1 MVRPGSLLITLLFL
15 LGGAAGAGAQ
25 VPTKTITFYNNS
37 SDRTLYPV
45 IQAPIMS
52 GAKVRDLWL
61 QAQFDVADVSTQV
74 FNTTQLYKIYVNRN
88 GGVPPQTSV
97 TLTIPFYTQL
107 LPTTPATLGKVNDQF
122 IDWWNAMR
130 VYVFDGK
137 DAADAAYNYSV
148 DRKGVVIPPIPVN
161 PVAGAALPTCA
172 SSSTTCE
179 PLVIKAYI
187 TGFPTSVPAQLIEYT
202 FAAAQG
208 PPLNPTLSID
218 RSIVNFNIS
227 AVDQVYLPAAI
238 GAHGN
243 ATPQNTYLGST
254 QDLIPFRA
262 ALDAF
267 TADGTLWPFYVPAYY
282 TAQNPTIPLPRPPAG
297 GQAYPQPQLPST
309 DTLYAESFRDP
320 PPAPPV
326 LSSDTPGGIGELG
339 QVAQGTLDLWN
350 RCTSATPVQ
359 SPTCTKIRQ
368 VQSFFAASF
377 RQCFPG
383 EPLPGAVQFLQS
395 VYGWVPFPD
404 CDTPLVKVAGY
415 DATISTYC
423 ALQYNFFDPAVLP
436 QDVFNPY
443 VKLIHQTLASNA
455 YAFSIDDAVAFK
467 SLPGDG
473 VVITVAGAQGLV
485 NQTQTPLPTAATYR
499 TYCEGGAAGLGAPP
513 GSAFWKELLRSFR
526 VTVQLGAKPAW
537 GLGRVRAVAGPFVTV
552 RFFHRGIVTVDTRST
567 QLSIVRVVPKSGT
580 WPVGGAPVALGPMR

>member
-1 MVRPGSLLITLLFL
+1 MARLGHLAIALLVL
-15 LGGAAGAGAQ
+15 LGGAGVASAQ
-25 VPTKTITFYNNS
+25 AVPTKTITFYNNS
-37 SDRTLYPV
+37 SGHTLYPV
-45 IQAPIMS
+45 IQAPIIN
-52 GAKVRDLWL
+52 GKNVHDLWM
-61 QAQFDVADVSTQV
+61 QAQFNVANVNTQD

-107 LPTTPATLGKVNDQF
+107 LPTTPGNLGKVNDQF
-122 IDWWNAMR
+122 VDWWNAMR

-148 DRKGVVIPPIPVN
+148 DRKGNVIPPIPVN
-161 PVAGAALPTCA
+161 PVAGAALPSCA

-179 PLVIKAYI
+179 PLVIKAYV

-208 PPLNPTLSID
+208 PPLNPTLGID
-218 RSIVNFNIS
+218 RSFVNFNIS
-227 AVDQVYLPAAI
+227 AVDQIYLPAAI

-243 ATPQNTYLGST
+243 STPQNTYLGST

-262 ALDAF
+262 ALGAF
-267 TADGTLWPFYVPAYY
+267 TGNGTLWPFYVPAYY
-282 TAQNPTIPLPRPPAG
+282 AAKNPTIPLATPPAG

-309 DTLYAESFRDP
+309 DTLYAELFRNP

-326 LSSDTPGGIGELG
+326 LSSDTLGGIGKLG
-339 QVAQGTLDLWN
+339 RVAQGTLDLWN
-350 RCTSATPVQ
+350 KCTSATPVQ

-377 RQCFPG
+377 QQCFPG
-383 EPLPGAVQFLQS
+383 QPLPGAVQFLQS
-395 VYGWVPFPD
+395 VYGWVPFPG
-404 CDTPLVKVAGY
+404 CATPLVKVAGY

-423 ALQYNFFDPAVLP
+423 ALQYNFFDPTVLP

-473 VVITVAGAQGLV
+473 VVIAIAGPQGLV

-499 TYCEGGAAGLGAPP
+499 TYCEGGATGLGAPP
-513 GSAFWKELLRSFR
+513 PAPFWKKLLRSF
-526 VTVQLGAKPAW
+526 TVFVQVGAQPDW
-537 GLGRVRAVAGPFVTV
+537 GIGKVREVAGPFVSV
-552 RFFHRGIVTVDTRST
+552 FFRQRGIVTVDTRSAR
-567 QLSIVRVVPKSGT
+567 LSFVRIVPKSPT
-580 WPVGGAPVALGPMR
+580 FPVR